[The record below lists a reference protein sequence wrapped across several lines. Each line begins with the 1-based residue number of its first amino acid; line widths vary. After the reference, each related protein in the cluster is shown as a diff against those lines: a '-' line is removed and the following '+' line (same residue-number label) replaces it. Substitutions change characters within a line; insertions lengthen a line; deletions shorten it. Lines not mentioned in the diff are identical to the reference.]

1 MKTTLGRPIVV
12 TLLALLVH
20 AADSKLTPPM
30 QSILD
35 AISANSLRGH
45 LSFIASDALEGRE
58 TPSRGL
64 DVAAEYIAAQFRRA
78 GLDPAAGDSYF
89 QTAKLLVREQN
100 PDDFLFVVT
109 AGGKTLKISSNS
121 TRILPEK
128 ALALDDV
135 PLTVEKSVIH
145 IGGVVLRMVNDPRR
159 KEVLDAEIMQA
170 AGDTIESPEL
180 VDLLK
185 NSGAARATLH
195 VGPRI
200 ERPATARN
208 VAGILQGS
216 DPVLRDTY
224 VMASAHYDH
233 LGMRIGA
240 SKPGE
245 DVIFNGA
252 NDDGSGTVSVIEI
265 AAAMAR
271 QNPRPKRSIV
281 FVAFFGEEL
290 GNFGSAYYARHPLAP
305 LAKTIAD
312 VNIEQVGRTDDSE
325 GAEISKATVTGFDF
339 STMTK
344 TLVEAGNLVGLHVH
358 PRKRGDFFFLYS
370 DNAALAAA
378 GIPAHTFGVGLLF
391 PDHHQVGDE
400 WQKIDYENMT
410 KVDRAAALG
419 IWMLASEALPP
430 EWNAANPETKAYVEA
445 AQRLLVQVSLKPL
458 RR

>member
-1 MKTTLGRPIVV
+1 MKTTLGRAIVV
-12 TLLALLVH
+12 TLLALLLH
-20 AADSKLTPPM
+20 ATDSKLTPPM
-30 QSILD
+30 LAIRD

-78 GLDPAAGDSYF
+78 GLDPAVGDGYF

-100 PDDFLFVVT
+100 PDGFLFVVT
-109 AGGKTLKISSNS
+109 AGGKTLNISSDS

-128 ALALDDV
+128 SLALDDV
-135 PLTVEKSVIH
+135 PLTVEKGIIH
-145 IGGVVLRMVNDPRR
+145 IGNIMLRMINDPRR
-159 KEVLDAEIMQA
+159 KAVLDAEIMQG
-170 AGDTIESPEL
+170 AGNTVESKDL
-180 VDLLK
+180 DDLLK
-185 NSGAARATLH
+185 NSGTVRATLH

-200 ERPATARN
+200 ERWATARN
-208 VAGILQGS
+208 VAGVLQGS

-224 VMASAHYDH
+224 VMLTAHYDH
-233 LGMRIGA
+233 LGMRSGP
-240 SKPGE
+240 SKPEE
-245 DVIFNGA
+245 DIIFNGA

-265 AAAMAR
+265 AAAIAR
-271 QNPRPKRSIV
+271 QNPRPKRSIL

-325 GAEISKATVTGFDF
+325 GPEISKATVTGFDF

-344 TLVEAGNLVGLHVH
+344 TLVEAGNLVGLNVH
-358 PRKRGDFFFLYS
+358 PRKSGDFFFLYS

-391 PDHHQVGDE
+391 PDHHKVEDE
-400 WQKIDYENMT
+400 WQKIDYENMA
-410 KVDRAAALG
+410 KFDRAAALG
-419 IWMLASEALPP
+419 LWMLASEARPP
-430 EWNAANPETKAYVEA
+430 EWNAANPETKAYLEA
-445 AQRLLVQVSLKPL
+445 AQRLQA
-458 RR
+458 R

>member
-1 MKTTLGRPIVV
+1 MRTPLGRAIVV
-12 TLLALLVH
+12 TLLALLLH
-20 AADSKLTPPM
+20 ATDSKLTPPM

-35 AISANSLRGH
+35 AISADSLRGH

-100 PDDFLFVVT
+100 PDGFLFVVT
-109 AGGKTLKISSNS
+109 AGGKTLKVPFHS

-128 ALALDDV
+128 ALTLDDV
-135 PLTVEKSVIH
+135 PLTVEKGVIH
-145 IGGVVLRMVNDPRR
+145 IGGIVLRTINDPRR
-159 KEVLDAEIMQA
+159 KDVLDAEIMQA

-185 NSGAARATLH
+185 NSGTARATLH

-200 ERPATARN
+200 ERLATARN
-208 VAGILQGS
+208 VVGILLGS

-224 VMASAHYDH
+224 VMLTAHYDH
-233 LGMRIGA
+233 LGMRSIA

-245 DVIFNGA
+245 DIIFNGA

-265 AAAMAR
+265 AAAIAR

-281 FVAFFGEEL
+281 FAAFFGEEL

-312 VNIEQVGRTDDSE
+312 VNIEQAGRTDDSE
-325 GAEISKATVTGFDF
+325 GPEISKATVTGFDF

-344 TLVEAGNLVGLHVH
+344 TLVEAGNLVGLNVH
-358 PRKRGDFFFLYS
+358 LRKRGDFFFLYS
-370 DNAALAAA
+370 DNAALAVA

-391 PDHHQVGDE
+391 PDHHKVEDE
-400 WQKIDYENMT
+400 WQKIDYENMA
-410 KVDRAAALG
+410 KFDRAAALG
-419 IWMLASEALPP
+419 LWMLASEAPPP

-445 AQRLLVQVSLKPL
+445 ARRLQV
-458 RR
+458 R

>member
-1 MKTTLGRPIVV
+1 MVA
-12 TLLALLVH
+12 TLLALLLH

-30 QSILD
+30 QSILE
-35 AISANSLRGH
+35 AISADSLRGH

-100 PDDFLFVVT
+100 PDGFLFVVT
-109 AGGKTLKISSNS
+109 AGGKMLKISFNS

-128 ALALDDV
+128 ALTLDDV
-135 PLTVEKSVIH
+135 PLTVEKGVILH
-145 IGGVVLRMVNDPRR
+145 IGGIVLRIINDPRR
-159 KEVLDAEIMQA
+159 KDVLDAEIMQA

-185 NSGAARATLH
+185 NSGTGRATLH

-200 ERPATARN
+200 ERLATARN
-208 VAGILQGS
+208 VAGILPGS
-216 DPVLRDTY
+216 DPLLRDTY
-224 VMASAHYDH
+224 VMLTAHYDH
-233 LGMRIGA
+233 LGMRSIA
-240 SKPGE
+240 SMPGE
-245 DVIFNGA
+245 DIIFNGA

-265 AAAMAR
+265 AAAIAR

-281 FVAFFGEEL
+281 FVTFFGEEL

-325 GAEISKATVTGFDF
+325 GPEISKATVTGFDF
-339 STMTK
+339 SSMTK
-344 TLVEAGNLVGLHVH
+344 TLVEAGNLVGLNVH
-358 PRKRGDFFFLYS
+358 PRTRGDFFFLYS
-370 DNAALAAA
+370 DNAALAAV
-378 GIPAHTFGVGLLF
+378 GIPAHTFGVSLLF
-391 PDHHQVGDE
+391 PDHHKVEDE
-400 WQKIDYENMT
+400 WQKIDYQNMA
-410 KVDRAAALG
+410 KFDRAAALG
-419 IWMLASEALPP
+419 IWMLASEARPP
-430 EWNAANPETKAYVEA
+430 EWNAGNPETKAYVEA
-445 AQRLLVQVSLKPL
+445 AQRLQV
-458 RR
+458 R

>member
-1 MKTTLGRPIVV
+1 MKTTLGRAIVV
-12 TLLALLVH
+12 TVLALLLR

-35 AISANSLRGH
+35 AISADSLRGH

-100 PDDFLFVVT
+100 PDGFLFVVT
-109 AGGKTLKISSNS
+109 AEGKTLKISFNS

-128 ALALDDV
+128 ALTLDDV
-135 PLTVEKSVIH
+135 PLTVEKGVIH
-145 IGGVVLRMVNDPRR
+145 IGGISLRMINDPRR
-159 KEVLDAEIMQA
+159 KDVLDAEIMQA

-180 VDLLK
+180 ADLLK
-185 NSGAARATLH
+185 NSGTARATLH

-200 ERPATARN
+200 EHLATARN
-208 VAGILQGS
+208 VAGILPGS

-224 VMASAHYDH
+224 VMLTAHYDH
-233 LGMRIGA
+233 LGMRSSA

-245 DVIFNGA
+245 DIIFNGA

-265 AAAMAR
+265 AVAIAR

-281 FVAFFGEEL
+281 FVTFFGEEL

-305 LAKTIAD
+305 LANTIAD

-325 GAEISKATVTGFDF
+325 GPEIGKATVTGFDF

-344 TLVEAGNLVGLHVH
+344 TLVEAGNLVGLNVH

-370 DNAALAAA
+370 DNAALAAV

-391 PDHHQVGDE
+391 PDHHKVGDE
-400 WQKIDYENMT
+400 WQKIDYQNMA
-410 KVDRAAALG
+410 KFDRAAALG
-419 IWMLASEALPP
+419 LWMLASEARPP

-445 AQRLLVQVSLKPL
+445 AQRLQG
-458 RR
+458 R